1 MFIKYFRRKKQ
12 VMTVGIYG
20 IFDSKTDECLY
31 VGLSKNIE
39 QRWHSHLKELKS
51 KCHKRQDFVEWYHSN
66 GAVKELLSFK
76 ILEECELDEKLL
88 NSAEIKWFNKLL
100 PKYYGKRPSI
110 SEKWKHSEETIN
122 KIKASRAKQKL
133 PKDARI
139 LRNLICQ
146 NCEEVFHSKVKDP
159 KYCSRKCRI
168 EHENKRFDKQ
178 ELTGKYNSGLS
189 LHDLAKEYDCSYRT
203 IHAYMVRHNI
213 PRRTA
218 SENFALIDH
227 TKRKEMLSNLQK
239 SPRNIQKVLCSICNK
254 HFSSLSIKRHETACA
269 NRPKCIDCNVPV
281 VKKSAKRCG
290 NCYRDLQAAQKAR
303 NTNECVDCS
312 KTISK
317 SSAKRCVACYKK
329 SL

>member
-1 MFIKYFRRKKQ
+1 
-12 VMTVGIYG
+12 MTVGIYG

-31 VGLSKNIE
+31 VGMSKNIE
-39 QRWHSHLKELKS
+39 ERWRSHLKELKS
-51 KCHKRQDFVEWYHSN
+51 KRHKRKDFVEWYHSN

-88 NSAEIKWFNKLL
+88 NNAEIQWFNEMN
-100 PKYYGKRPSI
+100 PRYYGAKPSLNN
-110 SEKWKHSEETIN
+110 KWTHSGETIE
-122 KIKASRAKQKL
+122 KIRQATLKRYEGNTRLDRK
-133 PKDARI
+133 
-139 LRNLICQ
+139 LICEY
-146 NCEEVFHSKVKDP
+146 CGGIFHHVKDP

-168 EHENKRFDKQ
+168 EYENKRFDKQ
-178 ELTGKYNSGLS
+178 ELTDKYNSGLS

-213 PRRTA
+213 PRRNL
-218 SENFALIDH
+218 SEAQPKDDKRSSKISKFKQSVAAL
-227 TKRKEMLSNLQK
+227 E
-239 SPRNIQKVLCSICNK
+239 KVLCSICGRE
-254 HFSSLSIKRHETACA
+254 FSQLVIKRHETACA

-290 NCYRDLQAAQKAR
+290 TCYKAFQHAQKAR
-303 NTNECVDCS
+303 NINKCIDCS

>member
-1 MFIKYFRRKKQ
+1 
-12 VMTVGIYG
+12 MTVGIYG

-39 QRWHSHLKELKS
+39 QRWISHLKELKS

-76 ILEECELDEKLL
+76 ILEECEMDEKLL

-122 KIKASRAKQKL
+122 KIKASRAKQKM
-133 PKDARI
+133 PKDGRI

-159 KYCSRKCRI
+159 KYCSRDCRI

-203 IHAYMVRHNI
+203 IHSYMVRHNI

-218 SENFALIDH
+218 SEAQPRDDKRSSKISKFKQSIAAL
-227 TKRKEMLSNLQK
+227 E
-239 SPRNIQKVLCSICNK
+239 KVLCSICGRE
-254 HFSSLSIKRHETACA
+254 FSQLAIKRHETACA

-281 VKKSAKRCG
+281 VKKSAKRCET
-290 NCYRDLQAAQKAR
+290 CYKASQAAQKAR
-303 NTNECVDCS
+303 NSNKCIDCS

-317 SSAKRCVACYKK
+317 PSVWRCVACYKK
-329 SL
+329 SLMKA